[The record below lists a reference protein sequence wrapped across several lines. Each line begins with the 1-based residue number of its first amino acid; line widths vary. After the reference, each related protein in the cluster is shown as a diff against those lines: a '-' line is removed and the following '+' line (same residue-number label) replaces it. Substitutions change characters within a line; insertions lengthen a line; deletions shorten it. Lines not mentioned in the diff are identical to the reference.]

1 MVLVQVCGRESEP
14 DAGAGTLPPAIQPKA
29 MKKISPEE
37 IAEERYPVNPDT
49 MTTLRRIAVESYAA
63 YANPQPDQR

>member
-49 MTTLRRIAVESYAA
+49 MTTPSPPTPTL
-63 YANPQPDQR
+63 NPTNDDNERADT